1 MKRKIVGYAVVHN
14 SESSSVSPAFSE
26 RIAKG
31 AFAKS
36 IKQDDVRGLWNH
48 DCNYPLGRVKA
59 KTLKLSEDEKGLK
72 FEIDPPPTQYA
83 KDLMISIER
92 GDVTQNSIGFA
103 ITQETWSKRLGG
115 SSIRTIEEGRLYD
128 VSPVTFAAYE
138 ETSVWLE
145 D

>member
-1 MKRKIVGYAVVHN
+1 MKRKIVGYAVVYN
-14 SESSSVSPAFSE
+14 SESFSVSPAFSE

-31 AFAKS
+31 AFTKS
-36 IKQDDVRGLWNH
+36 IARDDVRGLWNH
-48 DCNYPLGRVKA
+48 DPNYPLGRVKA

-92 GDVTQNSIGFA
+92 GDVSQNSIGFS
-103 ITQETWSKRLGG
+103 ITKETWSKRLGG
-115 SSIRTIEEGRLYD
+115 SSIRTIEEGKLYD

-138 ETSVWLE
+138 ETQCWLE